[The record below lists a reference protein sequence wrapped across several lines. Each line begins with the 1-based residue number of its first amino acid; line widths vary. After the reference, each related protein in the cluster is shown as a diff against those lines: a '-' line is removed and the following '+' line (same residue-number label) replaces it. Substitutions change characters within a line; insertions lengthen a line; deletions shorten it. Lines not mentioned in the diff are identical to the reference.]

1 MRGDPSGA
9 GRGRGPASRVH
20 VPVGDVLE
28 GEGLLARETLKR
40 PDGGLS
46 SFCLFLSRAQ
56 EQLQTPDT
64 GPVGQVEDLNGP
76 FPSSGRRS
84 AFQPLLFRHKV
95 SWSLPHVSL
104 TQLIIPFLSERF
116 PSWPWLHKQVLFT
129 WLPRAGQRHLA

>member
-1 MRGDPSGA
+1 MYHCVEIH
-9 GRGRGPASRVH
+9 GRGGGGPASRVH

-28 GEGLLARETLKR
+28 GEELLARETLKR

-84 AFQPLLFRHKV
+84 AFQPLLFRHKRFVV
-95 SWSLPHVSL
+95 SSTCEPHSVDYS
-104 TQLIIPFLSERF
+104 FL
-116 PSWPWLHKQVLFT
+116 K
-129 WLPRAGQRHLA
+129 